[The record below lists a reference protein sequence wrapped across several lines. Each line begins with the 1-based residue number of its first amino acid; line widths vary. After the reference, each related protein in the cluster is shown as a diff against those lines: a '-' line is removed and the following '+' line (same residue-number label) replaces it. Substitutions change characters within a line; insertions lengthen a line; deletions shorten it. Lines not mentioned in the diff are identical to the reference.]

1 MSVQYDWNEFIYIFQ
16 LFSTTWITLPKQNL
30 YLLTGY
36 HLIILVYFLIVIW
49 FTFYIQ
55 IMGINQTFPVS
66 MIMDISLII
75 VILFAHF
82 ITTIESFLKRHKEME
97 IINKLSKLSAQGI
110 DFKKVKK
117 KLIWKWYGALFLIII
132 LKFVGACLFFNSFWI
147 FWGPIYFFWHSM
159 HVRLIQVGQ

>member
-1 MSVQYDWNEFIYIFQ
+1 
-16 LFSTTWITLPKQNL
+16 
-30 YLLTGY
+30 
-36 HLIILVYFLIVIW
+36 
-49 FTFYIQ
+49 
-55 IMGINQTFPVS
+55 MGINQTFPVS

-117 KLIWKWYGALFLIII
+117 QLIWKWYGALFLIII